1 MEMEEER
8 EDTSSS
14 VDIDEIIH
22 RVAPNLSRCD
32 FNLSQEE
39 RESKQTSSVP
49 SYLKRRTSYSGI
61 DRVTEVVSTPLLHQT
76 VYLSVANLDS
86 EEEEGEVEG
95 DLKNTLRRSSSQL
108 HSSPNYLFE
117 EQPKIILPTN
127 LPSPIQFI
135 SATSLLNVPGASSL
149 PSSPRSFRTDEYM
162 STCSSL
168 DSYKTIIF
176 DNTADYV

>member
-1 MEMEEER
+1 MEEER

-76 VYLSVANLDS
+76 VYLSVASLDTDD
-86 EEEEGEVEG
+86 EDNDVED
-95 DLKNTLRRSSSQL
+95 DLKSTLRRSPSKL
-108 HSSPNYLFE
+108 HSSPNCTSD
-117 EQPKIILPTN
+117 EQTKIFHPRE
-127 LPSPIQFI
+127 LPSPIQFC
-135 SATSLLNVPGASSL
+135 SATSLLTVPGASSL
-149 PSSPRSFRTDEYM
+149 PSSPKSFQTEDYM

-176 DNTADYV
+176 DNITDYV

>member
-39 RESKQTSSVP
+39 RESKQTGSVP

-95 DLKNTLRRSSSQL
+95 ESVTS
-108 HSSPNYLFE
+108 
-117 EQPKIILPTN
+117 IIEAHCF
-127 LPSPIQFI
+127 PSPF
-135 SATSLLNVPGASSL
+135 
-149 PSSPRSFRTDEYM
+149 
-162 STCSSL
+162 
-168 DSYKTIIF
+168 
-176 DNTADYV
+176 